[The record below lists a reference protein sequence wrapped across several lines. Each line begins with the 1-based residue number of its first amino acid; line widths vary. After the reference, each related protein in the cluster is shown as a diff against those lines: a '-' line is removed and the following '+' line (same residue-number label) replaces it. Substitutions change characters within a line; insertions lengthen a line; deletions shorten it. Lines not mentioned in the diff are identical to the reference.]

1 MSSRHRRG
9 SAVEVKN
16 YNVTNPR
23 GISRLVNN
31 VSKQINKR
39 KNDLPPNT
47 RQIIEIDVREQDVS
61 KKTLKDI
68 RKRIREKTNEDIRVN
83 FITK

>member
-1 MSSRHRRG
+1 M
-9 SAVEVKN
+9 
-16 YNVTNPR
+16 TNPR